1 MMDKLSL
8 SQKIALIPIGIV
20 LLLGIMVWS
29 STSALRN
36 VELQT
41 VEFSE
46 NVEPRARLAG
56 ELSVN
61 ALQRLVVQSRYSQ
74 TEDPSLLQ
82 RYQQLADQAEHLDN
96 SPHLA
101 GFSNAEKITSN
112 SQLLDQYFADELVP
126 LLAEVSR
133 LESLVLSQVVPQA
146 LAKSSDIHAT
156 LDPLNSGRL
165 PGLTINLANH
175 IQASAIAL
183 MSHLKRQDSRSKDRF
198 YLELFGAQNALLDLT
213 KGLNREHH
221 KVWIGQVASNVNQL
235 ADSASRLFDLL
246 LEQKLLMEEL
256 LNPAAEQ
263 VVQQAGNSQQSQWQ
277 VLSESSRAIS
287 QQLQQTAWAN
297 MAFGL
302 SIVVISLLMGWLIT
316 RLIRQPI
323 VTMVEAMQ
331 AIAQGDGD
339 LTQRLNVKGKD
350 ELAQLAQAFNQF
362 IELLQTTVTTI
373 NQNVEALNLAAGRLN
388 QLAQQSKDQMGQQQQ
403 VVGEVSKHIGQLSQG
418 FNEVAQHVRSADSS
432 AIAIDQA
439 SNQGNQLTQSATTE
453 IKHLVNQVDSASE
466 DMRELAKNSKDASK
480 ILEVINNIADQ
491 TNLLALNAAIESAR
505 AGEHGRGFAVVADEV
520 RNLAKQTRGSTDQIE
535 LMMNDLV
542 KGAEKTEGQMRQG
555 RSQASASFEL
565 MSEMQQ
571 SVETTHQLVS
581 DITRL
586 LDDVSAAC
594 DAQLHTSDTVVHE
607 MQDIELAAQRS
618 LEGTEHTAEQAAKVG
633 ELSDLI
639 QASIANFKV

>member
-20 LLLGIMVWS
+20 LLLGIMLWS

-36 VELQT
+36 VEQQA
-41 VEFSE
+41 VAFSE
-46 NVEPRARLAG
+46 NVEPSARLAG

-74 TEDPSLLQ
+74 TEDPNLLHA
-82 RYQQLADQAEHLDN
+82 YQQLAEQAENLDN

-101 GFSNAEKITSN
+101 GFSNAEQITSN

-246 LEQKLLMEEL
+246 LEQHLLMEEL

-287 QQLQQTAWAN
+287 QQLQQTAWTN

-373 NQNVEALNLAAGRLN
+373 NQNVAALNLAAGQLN

-535 LMMNDLV
+535 LMMNELV

-565 MSEMQQ
+565 MSKMQQ

-607 MQDIELAAQRS
+607 MQDIESAAQRS
-618 LEGTEHTAEQAAKVG
+618 LEGTEQTAEQAVKVG
-633 ELSDLI
+633 QLSDLI